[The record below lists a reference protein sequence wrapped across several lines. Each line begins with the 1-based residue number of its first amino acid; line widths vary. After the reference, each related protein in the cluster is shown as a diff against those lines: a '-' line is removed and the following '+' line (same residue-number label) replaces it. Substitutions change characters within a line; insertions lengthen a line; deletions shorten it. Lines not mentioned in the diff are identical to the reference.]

1 MQETQSVEATRTVVA
16 SNLVRSRFLLVL
28 GWALLI
34 LSVALLT
41 FHVLWM
47 WKRMGTGAPLVG
59 IGLVIDALVGLGMI
73 IAGVRIRR
81 RK

>member
-1 MQETQSVEATRTVVA
+1 MQETQSVEATRIVAA

-41 FHVLWM
+41 VHVLWM

-59 IGLVIDALVGLGMI
+59 IGLVIDAVAGLGMI
-73 IAGVRIRR
+73 IVGIRR

>member
-1 MQETQSVEATRTVVA
+1 MQETQSVEETRIVA
-16 SNLVRSRFLLVL
+16 VPNLVRSRFLLVL

-41 FHVLWM
+41 VHVIWM

-73 IAGVRIRR
+73 IAGVRVR
-81 RK
+81 RKK

>member
-1 MQETQSVEATRTVVA
+1 MQETQSVEETRIVA
-16 SNLVRSRFLLVL
+16 VPNLVRSRFLLVL

-41 FHVLWM
+41 VHVIWM

-59 IGLVIDALVGLGMI
+59 KPGSPAELEQFQDWLTQM
-73 IAGVRIRR
+73 
-81 RK
+81 KKP

>member
-1 MQETQSVEATRTVVA
+1 MQEMQSVEENRIAA
-16 SNLVRSRFLLVL
+16 APNLARSRLLLVL

-41 FHVLWM
+41 IHVLWM

-59 IGLVIDALVGLGMI
+59 IGLVIDALVGLGMV

-81 RK
+81 KK

>member
-1 MQETQSVEATRTVVA
+1 MQETQSVEATRIVAA

-41 FHVLWM
+41 VHVLWM

-59 IGLVIDALVGLGMI
+59 IGLAIDALAGLGMI
-73 IAGVRIRR
+73 IVGIRR